1 MADSRWELQRPSRRR
16 SRPRP
21 KRDPSVSQSCDN
33 ASSGATPAE
42 GGTWTVAEK
51 MTENRIVKI
60 ETYTQL
66 TPLEESEMSRIRA
79 VVYGVGAMNSIVT
92 RMLLEKGVDI
102 VGALARSPEKVGQ
115 DLGTVAG
122 LGREIGVIIEDDA
135 EKLFSS
141 RTADIA
147 VVAVSSYMDGLYEH
161 LRVCAE
167 HGVNAVTIG
176 EEALYPWNTSPVLTA
191 ELDALA
197 KQNNCTI
204 SASGCQDTFWVNIVN
219 LLMGAAHRV
228 DSVVGRVSWNVD
240 DYGPEVAADQ
250 RVGSTAADFESWV
263 SNAGDRPPTFGRNV
277 LDALVADAGLTIGKI
292 TNSTRP
298 EIATEPMKSVS
309 LNATVQPGDVIGFT
323 DIDEITTLEGPTFS
337 FEMSGKIYGPDEAD
351 CNEWKIFGEPN
362 LELSNGAVP
371 SAIVT
376 CTQMVN
382 RVPDVIS
389 AEPGYVTMEKL
400 PRLRYRHFPLSSY
413 LR

>member
-1 MADSRWELQRPSRRR
+1 
-16 SRPRP
+16 
-21 KRDPSVSQSCDN
+21 
-33 ASSGATPAE
+33 
-42 GGTWTVAEK
+42 
-51 MTENRIVKI
+51 
-60 ETYTQL
+60 
-66 TPLEESEMSRIRA
+66 MSRIRA

-228 DSVVGRVSWNVD
+228 DSVVGRASWNVD
-240 DYGPEVAADQ
+240 DFGPEVAADQ

-298 EIATEPMKSVS
+298 DSDGT
-309 LNATVQPGDVIGFT
+309 
-323 DIDEITTLEGPTFS
+323 
-337 FEMSGKIYGPDEAD
+337 
-351 CNEWKIFGEPN
+351 NEVGEPQCNCATWRRDWVHGHRRDHDARRTN
-362 LELSNGAVP
+362 LLLRDVWEDLWSRR
-371 SAIVT
+371 SRL
-376 CTQMVN
+376 Q
-382 RVPDVIS
+382 RVEDFRRAQS
-389 AEPGYVTMEKL
+389 
-400 PRLRYRHFPLSSY
+400 
-413 LR
+413 